1 MQEVKTN
8 FCMRVTF
15 RFYYYTI
22 WKLFVTLNWRQ
33 SFSSLQIQFFWEST
47 KIIIKLKT
55 SALLSMLLRL
65 HKMKKKVF
73 LPCSHLWQEEFFC
86 RCNVALNLVWHNCT
100 FFTLF
105 KCIQQ
110 NFSFNNSIREKSHI
124 AHSAHYK
131 VIRVAILTNYKVGQQ
146 HSTVALDSSTA
157 KMKERS

>member
-15 RFYYYTI
+15 RFYYYLETI
-22 WKLFVTLNWRQ
+22 CDFKLTPKLFLIANTILLREHENYYQ
-33 SFSSLQIQFFWEST
+33 IENFSIA
-47 KIIIKLKT
+47 IYAVKT
-55 SALLSMLLRL
+55 SQDE
-65 HKMKKKVF
+65 KKVF

-157 KMKERS
+157 KTKERS